1 MEIAATKKNVRLME
15 KAKFSSRRLNMKK
28 IKYPRIEKKD
38 RTLYVTGDAQDWTY
52 QYTWEDL
59 EESFNDSST
68 DVRAMRNIIFR
79 KVRAYFKDHPEEAL
93 LGGRFKEGW
102 TAEEVKRLCENSICC

>member
-1 MEIAATKKNVRLME
+1 MR
-15 KAKFSSRRLNMKK
+15 K

-38 RTLYVTGDAQDWTY
+38 GNQYVTGDAQDWTY

-68 DVRAMRNIIFR
+68 DAHAMRNIVFK
-79 KVRAYFKDHPEEAL
+79 KVREYFQDHPEEAL
-93 LGGRFKEGW
+93 SSGRFKEG
-102 TAEEVKRLCENSICC
+102 

>member
-1 MEIAATKKNVRLME
+1 M
-15 KAKFSSRRLNMKK
+15 SK

-38 RTLYVTGDAQDWTY
+38 RTPYVTGDAQDWTY

-68 DVRAMRNIIFR
+68 DAHAMRNIVFK
-79 KVRAYFKDHPEEAL
+79 KVRTYFKDHPEEAL
-93 LGGRFKEGW
+93 CGGRFKERW
-102 TAEEVKRLCENSICC
+102 TAEEVERLCENSICC

>member
-1 MEIAATKKNVRLME
+1 MN
-15 KAKFSSRRLNMKK
+15 K
-28 IKYPRIEKKD
+28 IKLPRIEKFHGG
-38 RTLYVTGDAQDWTY
+38 LYVTGDAQDWTY
-52 QYTWEDL
+52 KYTWEDL

-68 DVRAMRNIIFR
+68 DTCAMRNIVFK